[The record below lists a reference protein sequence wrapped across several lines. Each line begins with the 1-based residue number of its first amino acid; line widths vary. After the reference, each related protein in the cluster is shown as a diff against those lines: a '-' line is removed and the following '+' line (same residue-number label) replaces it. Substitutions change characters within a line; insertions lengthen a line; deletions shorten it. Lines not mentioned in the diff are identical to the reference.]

1 MIKKIAFVLL
11 LVGVLVGMF
20 LGKNRE
26 TKKDIKTINSKTSD
40 ALQSVDDP
48 QGNQPA
54 PGEDQQTEGEEEESD
69 DSEVLPDAADE
80 QSFIN
85 WIEKDGNI
93 QQLTADGS
101 SLLMMAIDAECAQC
115 INVLLEKGVDIN
127 VVNQN
132 GQSALSSAIIAGN
145 VDLAKT
151 LISRGARVDT
161 YHNNLNYNLIMHVA
175 ATGQNELLK
184 ELVKNQAKTIIDQQ
198 DRQGMTALMYA
209 SKEGFA
215 DTVKILLD
223 LGSNKGLKNEKGEN
237 AKSLAIK
244 FGHGELAQIL

>member
-1 MIKKIAFVLL
+1 MIKKIAFVLI

-26 TKKDIKTINSKTSD
+26 AKKDIKTINTKTSD
-40 ALQSVDDP
+40 ALHSVDDP

-54 PGEDQQTEGEEEESD
+54 PGEDQQSEGEDESD
-69 DSEVLPDAADE
+69 DSEELPDAANE

-101 SLLMMAIDAECAQC
+101 SLLMMAIDAECARC
-115 INVLLEKGVDIN
+115 INILLEKGVDIN

-145 VDLAKT
+145 LDLVKT
-151 LISRGARVDT
+151 LISRGARIDS

-198 DRQGMTALMYA
+198 ERQGMTALMYA

-215 DTVKILLD
+215 DTVKILLE
-223 LGSNKGLKNEKGEN
+223 LGSNKDLKNEKGEN

-244 FGHGELAQIL
+244 YGHSDLAQIL